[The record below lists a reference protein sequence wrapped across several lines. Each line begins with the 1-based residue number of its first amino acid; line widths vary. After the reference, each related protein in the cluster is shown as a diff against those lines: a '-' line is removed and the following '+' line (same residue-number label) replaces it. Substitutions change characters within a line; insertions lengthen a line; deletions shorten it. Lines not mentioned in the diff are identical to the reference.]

1 MQNYT
6 FVNPSNAKERL
17 HNAGENVMFYATNP
31 SAIPK
36 GIRGWFDKM
45 MAGARGRYNARMAM
59 KGASSGS
66 SVPPGVGTNLPV
78 PANNGLD
85 GVLDSVLSNTPGAAS
100 PGVMSPKM
108 FGWNK
113 GTGLQLMGKNVGKYV
128 PYIAGG
134 VSALQAA
141 GGLSDLTEN
150 RATTDDLVNQILTSA
165 GSNPYS
171 NLDLTSDQQRLL
183 RSLKRDGDAADAD
196 LGDIDLLNILKGAG
210 MGALTG
216 AAGGVPG
223 IIVGAVGGGLTSG
236 LDSVNSAQVRNQAE
250 LEALLEALTMSEM
263 NYKNTLRQ
271 KAYANF

>member
-1 MQNYT
+1 MDLTYNANQGNSYSHT
-6 FVNPSNAKERL
+6 GNFRRQTPYEPNWTYGNIPIDLFDLVYNTPNQSQGGVKGMFNNLVNK
-17 HNAGENVMFYATNP
+17 Y
-31 SAIPK
+31 K
-36 GIRGWFDKM
+36 
-45 MAGARGRYNARMAM
+45 GRYQARHATE
-59 KGASSGS
+59 SQ
-66 SVPPGVGTNLPV
+66 VPPGAGTNLSV
-78 PANNGLD
+78 PAN
-85 GVLDSVLSNTPGAAS
+85 SVLGSTPGAA
-100 PGVMSPKM
+100 PPEM

-134 VSALQAA
+134 ISALQAA
-141 GGLSDLTEN
+141 GGLNDLTEN

-196 LGDIDLLNILKGAG
+196 LGDLDLLNILKGAG
-210 MGALTG
+210 IGALTG

-223 IIVGAVGGGLTSG
+223 VIVGAVGGGITSG
-236 LDSVNSAQVRNQAE
+236 LDSMNSAQVRNQAE

-271 KAYANF
+271 RAYGMY